1 MALAKL
7 LITSKLMTLMKLSLI
22 ILNMTNM
29 IVIVVNHTIL
39 VKKSIVLERFWRP
52 IEEKNML
59 N

>member
-1 MALAKL
+1 M